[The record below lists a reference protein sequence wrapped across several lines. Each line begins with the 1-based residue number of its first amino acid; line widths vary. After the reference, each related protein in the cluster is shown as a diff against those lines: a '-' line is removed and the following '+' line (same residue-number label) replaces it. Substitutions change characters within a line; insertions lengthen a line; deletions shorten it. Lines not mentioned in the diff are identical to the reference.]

1 MFYITG
7 IHALNIPCSLK
18 TEGDWHASALQWK
31 NIQFYS
37 SEKMFFKD
45 YGIEANKEIPESAE
59 RYFVANHIRALLD
72 LLELGKYSIA
82 QGMNREYIC
91 NEDYDKEIFEKVY
104 SMKKLKN
111 WNKINDFMKQEYRL
125 KWLDFLSS
133 IQRS

>member
-1 MFYITG
+1 MKRNSNQKRLDIRAFIRHNNTRKNFLRRFFMFYITG

-91 NEDYDKEIFEKVY
+91 NEDYDK
-104 SMKKLKN
+104 
-111 WNKINDFMKQEYRL
+111 
-125 KWLDFLSS
+125 
-133 IQRS
+133 